1 MTLFTRLNYKRRTSL
16 IDFVYKVDLGRYI
29 NVDCYIRAQDR
40 SHVDTVDE
48 VDYLIEDRITYSTL
62 LMWLFATRKTAV
74 IRSIAC

>member
-16 IDFVYKVDLGRYI
+16 IDFVYKVALGSNI
-29 NVDCYIRAQDR
+29 KIDCYIRAQDG

-48 VDYLIEDRITYSTL
+48 VDYLIEDRITCSTL
-62 LMWLFATRKTAV
+62 LMWLIATRKTAV